1 MDDWRERMQ
10 SEVTTLKT
18 DYQHLR
24 NEQRSQA
31 HAIQSLEVSH
41 KLHDQ
46 EIKSLKEALTDIK
59 SDTQWIR
66 RKITGAIIS
75 AVATAAIGT
84 IIAYAVSQLW
94 GG

>member
-1 MDDWRERMQ
+1 MDDWKERMQ
-10 SEVTTLKT
+10 SDVTTLKS
-18 DYQHLR
+18 DFQYLR
-24 NEQRSQA
+24 NEQRTMA
-31 HAIQSLEVSH
+31 HSIQSLEVSH

-46 EIKSLKEALTDIK
+46 EIRSLKEALTDIK